1 MKITI
6 KHVFVETHHSID
18 QIERYHAFFR
28 RIYTIIITKISNI
41 DFEITLQMTFKIIND
56 SIDFNE
62 LMFTLFVFDVYFC
75 MIELNAFFF
84 ILTQRIIA
92 MRKIM
97 NKIKCF
103 IVSRQINDVFNTRNE
118 FSTIAIHDFSL
129 NSSILMFR
137 KNVTDHAN
145 T

>member
-18 QIERYHAFFR
+18 QIKRYYAFFR

-41 DFEITLQMTFKIIND
+41 DFEITLQMTFKIINN

-62 LMFTLFVFDVYFC
+62 LMFTLFMFDIYFHI
-75 MIELNAFFF
+75 IELNAFFF
-84 ILTQRIIA
+84 ILTQQTIT

-97 NKIKCF
+97 NEIKRF
-103 IVSRQINDVFNTRNE
+103 IVSR
-118 FSTIAIHDFSL
+118 
-129 NSSILMFR
+129 
-137 KNVTDHAN
+137 
-145 T
+145 